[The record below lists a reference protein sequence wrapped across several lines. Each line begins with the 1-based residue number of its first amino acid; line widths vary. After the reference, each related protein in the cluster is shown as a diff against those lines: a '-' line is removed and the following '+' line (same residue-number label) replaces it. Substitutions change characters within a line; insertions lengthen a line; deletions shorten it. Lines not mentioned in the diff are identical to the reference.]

1 LTTIYD
7 NYLVPS
13 IRELFTRIEYLK
25 GYVFQFDNDIRNYS
39 KILVKRLHEQGIIKD
54 NENISLKASRIA
66 ISDLTEDTSYRNYYS
81 LPTEFYEVSSEDFAD
96 KNDQLIQVI
105 SSLLVAQAYDAME
118 TFLKHILI
126 LYFENNPQIGIETIG
141 KLNCKWNK
149 EEIDWENTV
158 KKLRQGEN
166 NKELLKILRIL
177 SPEFNEAEIANN
189 RSLDLP
195 IWFNMISIVRHS
207 IVHSNAILKPELFNG
222 LGNNGQEILTFFFNV
237 GNENSGNKK
246 LIISAKQASRAMEI
260 FCEFGFLMFKSLS
273 KTANLNWRILKGM
286 D

>member
-1 LTTIYD
+1 LTTTDD

-66 ISDLTEDTSYRNYYS
+66 ISDLTEDTSYRNYYA
-81 LPTEFYEVSSEDFAD
+81 LPTELYEVSSEDFAD

-105 SSLLVAQAYDAME
+105 SSLLVAQAYDATE
-118 TFLKHILI
+118 TFLKRILI

-149 EEIDWENTV
+149 KEIDWEDTV

-166 NKELLKILRIL
+166 NKELLSIFRIL

-189 RSLDLP
+189 RSLDLR

-207 IVHSNAILKPELFNG
+207 IVHSNTILKPELFNG
-222 LGNNGQEILTFFFNV
+222 LGNNGQKILTFFFNV
-237 GNENSGNKK
+237 ENENLGNKK

-273 KTANLNWRILKGM
+273 KTANLNWRILRGM

>member
-1 LTTIYD
+1 LTTTDD

-54 NENISLKASRIA
+54 NENISLKASRIV
-66 ISDLTEDTSYRNYYS
+66 ISDLTEDTSYRNYYA
-81 LPTEFYEVSSEDFAD
+81 LPTELYEVSSEDFAD

-105 SSLLVAQAYDAME
+105 SSLLVAQAYDATE
-118 TFLKHILI
+118 TFLKRILI

-149 EEIDWENTV
+149 KEIDWEDTV

-166 NKELLKILRIL
+166 NKELLNIFRIL

-189 RSLDLP
+189 RSLDLR

-207 IVHSNAILKPELFNG
+207 IVHSNTILKPELFNG
-222 LGNNGQEILTFFFNV
+222 LGNNGQKILTFFFNV
-237 GNENSGNKK
+237 ENENSGNKK

-273 KTANLNWRILKGM
+273 KTANLNWRILRGM